1 MSKAKTNAS
10 QSSSKTAGETG
21 FKAGTDAFKAGF
33 EKAVAAQADVLE
45 TARDNVQA
53 CVQAAGIASQNA
65 ENLNNEFY
73 AFTKQSFDD
82 SVNAAQA
89 IFAAKSVQEAF
100 EAQGEFVRSAFES
113 WTAELTRF
121 NTAAAGAARESLA
134 PLQDR
139 FQAVVAK
146 VQAAAPS
153 V

>member
-1 MSKAKTNAS
+1 MSKAKTNAG

-33 EKAVAAQADVLE
+33 EKAAASQADVLE
-45 TARDNVQA
+45 IARDNVQA
-53 CVQAAGIASQNA
+53 YVQAAAIASQNA
-65 ENLNNEFY
+65 EILNNQLH
-73 AFTKQSFDD
+73 AFTKQSFDE

-89 IFAAKSVQEAF
+89 VFGARSVQQAF
-100 EAQGEFVRSAFES
+100 EAQGEFIRTAFES

-121 NTAAAGAARESLA
+121 NTLATDAAKESLA

-146 VQAAAPS
+146 AQAAAP

>member
-1 MSKAKTNAS
+1 M
-10 QSSSKTAGETG
+10 
-21 FKAGTDAFKAGF
+21 
-33 EKAVAAQADVLE
+33 
-45 TARDNVQA
+45 
-53 CVQAAGIASQNA
+53 QAAAIASQNA
-65 ENLNNEFY
+65 ETLNNEFY

-89 IFAAKSVQEAF
+89 IFGAKSVQEAF
-100 EAQGEFVRSAFES
+100 EAQGEFVRNAFES

-121 NTAAAGAARESLA
+121 NTAATDAAKESLA

-146 VQAAAPS
+146 AQAAAP

>member
-10 QSSSKTAGETG
+10 KTAGEIG

-45 TARDNVQA
+45 TAKDNVQA
-53 CVQAAGIASQNA
+53 YVQAAGIASQNA

-89 IFAAKSVQEAF
+89 IFGAKSVQEALT
-100 EAQGEFVRSAFES
+100 AQGEFVRNAIES

-121 NTAAAGAARESLA
+121 NTAAADAAKESLA

-146 VQAAAPS
+146 IQAAPS